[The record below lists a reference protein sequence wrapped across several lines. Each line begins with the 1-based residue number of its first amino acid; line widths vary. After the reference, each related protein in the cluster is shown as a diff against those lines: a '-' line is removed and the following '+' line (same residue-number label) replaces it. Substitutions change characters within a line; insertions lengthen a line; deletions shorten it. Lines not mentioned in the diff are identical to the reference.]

1 MQVTQRRAASY
12 CTSLCRRRR
21 RLPPLSTTSSA
32 VASFFSA
39 LKNPQTPI
47 SYDVS
52 SLNKISRVRQYHT
65 SHSILSDNLLGHSP
79 MARSVPTTSQQSAT
93 AAAASSPG
101 SSGPSWGVSRK
112 ISHVMLLYLMITRT
126 YTYTLIICSS
136 LLLLLR
142 LMQILLVEAYG
153 LKTHPRERN

>member
-1 MQVTQRRAASY
+1 MHVTQRRAASY

-21 RLPPLSTTSSA
+21 RLPPVSTTSSSA
-32 VASFFSA
+32 DSFFSA

-79 MARSVPTTSQQSAT
+79 MAARSVPTTSQQSAT

-112 ISHVMLLYLMITRT
+112 ISHVILFVHKNLYTHH
-126 YTYTLIICSS
+126 
-136 LLLLLR
+136 LLLFAPL
-142 LMQILLVEAYG
+142 
-153 LKTHPRERN
+153 T